1 MPSPAPD
8 LTQSLEIGHV
18 PPQTK
23 SLDELTQSLP
33 IGSEYRR
40 QQTTP
45 ASFSPGSISTELE
58 ASLGQSSVA
67 SQSVTSEVSGRM
79 SNERYLQDEQ
89 QQRVNSPSAVRFEKV
104 SEEIVEEVYP
114 PSPKGTDVRGRED
127 TLSSIGSAAVSPAPA
142 VISPTPSSYIAHSR
156 SPQRSPDQWIVRTLA
171 DMYIC
176 EGEEE
181 QIRYRRYF
189 WHLFTITVFYGLPAF
204 QLILTY
210 QQLLH
215 VTGNQDICYFNYLCN
230 RQLGVLRSVSILSV
244 N

>member
-1 MPSPAPD
+1 M
-8 LTQSLEIGHV
+8 
-18 PPQTK
+18 
-23 SLDELTQSLP
+23 TQSLP
-33 IGSEYRR
+33 ATFGYRS

-45 ASFSPGSISTELE
+45 ASFSPGSISTEHELE
-58 ASLGQSSVA
+58 ASLGQSSVV
-67 SQSVTSEVSGRM
+67 SQSVTSEVSGRI
-79 SNERYLQDEQ
+79 SNERYLQDQ
-89 QQRVNSPSAVRFEKV
+89 QQQKVNSPSAVRFKRIT
-104 SEEIVEEVYP
+104 EEIVEEVNP
-114 PSPKGTDVRGRED
+114 SSPKGADVLSRED
-127 TLSSIGSAAVSPAPA
+127 TLSSIGSAAVSPVPA
-142 VISPTPSSYIAHSR
+142 VISPTPSSYIARSR
-156 SPQRSPDQWIVRTLA
+156 SPQRSPYKWIVRTLA

-189 WHLFTITVFYGLPAF
+189 WHLFTISVFYGLPAF

-215 VTGNQDICYFNYLCN
+215 VTGNQDICYFNYLCS